1 MKLVYI
7 NKGIFK
13 DAEFSDKYKPGYDIL
28 VVVNLKGGSIEYSNF
43 FKPSVDKISFN
54 INEVIQSVYGS
65 IEFNPDGDFLALGN
79 SIIAID
85 SISGIDI
92 VVNSPDY
99 KDIFSNKEE

>member
-28 VVVNLKGGSIEYSNF
+28 VIIHIKDGFIEYSNF
-43 FKPSVDKISFN
+43 FKPYKISLPLFD
-54 INEVIQSVYGS
+54 INEVIQSVYES
-65 IEFNPDGDFLALGN
+65 IESNPDGDFLAIGN

-85 SISGIDI
+85 SIYGIDVMI
-92 VVNSPDY
+92 KPDNED
-99 KDIFSNKEE
+99 KFSNKEE